1 MWGVVVV
8 TVIQGISGTNPGAVS
23 QVVFGELR
31 FLSLIELGSSEQ
43 ALRVLL
49 CVKVT
54 VIVFVFWL
62 HFL

>member
-1 MWGVVVV
+1 MQLCGVVVV
-8 TVIQGISGTNPGAVS
+8 TVIQGISGTNPGTES

-31 FLSLIELGSSEQ
+31 FLSLFELGSSEQ

-54 VIVFVFWL
+54 VIVFVF
-62 HFL
+62 